1 MTVKTYAAKSSVTRA
16 LKAEGKNPE
25 LYNIVANPEGKFYAM
40 LKRVDQVAKHERSVQ
55 YGAAK
60 PRNGNCFAVWEIAD
74 KMEGARRKEVVAACV
89 AKGIPEGTAKT
100 QYQHWFVS
108 KKG

>member
-1 MTVKTYAAKSSVTRA
+1 MTKQIDITKVYSVKSSAVRA
-16 LKAEGKNPE
+16 FKN
-25 LYNIVANPEGKFYAM
+25 AGSPEGYAITETNEGWGI
-40 LKRVDQVAKHERSVQ
+40 LPAGIKKPTKKEGS
-55 YGAAK
+55 AK
-60 PRNGNCFAVWEIAD
+60 PRNGNCAAVWEIAD

-100 QYQHWFVS
+100 QYQHWYVS

>member
-1 MTVKTYAAKSSVTRA
+1 MTKQIDITKVYSVKSSAVRA
-16 LKAEGKNPE
+16 FKN
-25 LYNIVANPEGKFYAM
+25 AGSPEGYAITETNEGWGI
-40 LKRVDQVAKHERSVQ
+40 LPAATKKVAKKE
-55 YGAAK
+55 GAAK
-60 PRNGNCFAVWEIAD
+60 PRNGNCSAVWEIAD